1 MQSSGA
7 NTSDEKMISEKS
19 SAELEADV
27 EALFKQ
33 RLEECPE
40 RKRLNDMAR
49 KWWAK
54 EDEMMK
60 KMHARPTPSVGPQL
74 EASLKKASEQ
84 LAELKELHGHIGESL
99 DRLYSAD
106 AV

>member
-1 MQSSGA
+1 MQSFRA
-7 NTSDEKMISEKS
+7 NTSNGKKISEKS
-19 SAELEADV
+19 PAELEADV

-60 KMHARPTPSVGPQL
+60 KMHARPTPSVAPQL
-74 EASLKKASEQ
+74 EASLKKASE
-84 LAELKELHGHIGESL
+84 LHGQIGESL
-99 DRLYSAD
+99 DRLYSAC
-106 AV
+106 AG